1 MLKQLIKEDSGNGM
15 TEKVFKIRH
24 AIMYFNHRFCTFCN
38 FLDIHRYLSKIDCS
52 RHISLQ
58 KNPFQ
63 QDQVLELATKEAAI

>member
-1 MLKQLIKEDSGNGM
+1 MLKQLIKEDSRNGM

-52 RHISLQ
+52 RHISL
-58 KNPFQ
+58 KKKSISTRPS
-63 QDQVLELATKEAAI
+63 ARIGYKRGSH